1 MEWSRLG
8 KKRDMPGGLWLKCEN
23 CHQMIFRKELEARHR
38 VCPSCNFHFTLPAR
52 DRIEITVDPDSFEE
66 LYRDLVPQDRLKF
79 VDQLPYPAKIQKAQ
93 EKSKQTEAIIAGTA
107 MVKGRPVVMS
117 VLDFGFMGGSMGE
130 VVGRR
135 SRAVAKWRSRPSA
148 RCSSSRR
155 RAARGC
161 MRGRFADADGEDLR
175 RHRKAPTQQRILDLR
190 DDQSHDGWRDRIV
203 CFRVR
208 HRPRRARSF
217 DWVCRAA
224 RDLHHTQA
232 RVAEGIPAR
241 RVPPRERANRRDRLA
256 RPHARGPRAIV
267 DLLPA
272 PVPAARVAAGYIPRL
287 RILGIP
293 YRTSFAAPSRTR
305 PTRGA

>member
-1 MEWSRLG
+1 MTEKDKSAEDPMEWSRLG

-130 VVGRR
+130 VVGEK
-135 SRAVAKWRSRPSA
+135 VA
-148 RCSSSRR
+148 RCCEVAIETKRPLLIFTSSGGARMHEGAVSLMQMAKTCGAIARLQRSSGFSISVMTNPTTGGVTASFASVCDIVLAEPGALIGFAGPRVISTTLKQELPKGFQRAEFLLEKGQIDAIVSRDR
-155 RAARGC
+155 
-161 MRGRFADADGEDLR
+161 MREDL
-175 RHRKAPTQQRILDLR
+175 
-190 DDQSHDGWRDRIV
+190 
-203 CFRVR
+203 
-208 HRPRRARSF
+208 AR
-217 DWVCRAA
+217 
-224 RDLHHTQA
+224 
-232 RVAEGIPAR
+232 
-241 RVPPRERANRRDRLA
+241 
-256 RPHARGPRAIV
+256 
-267 DLLPA
+267 LLTYYQP
-272 PVPAARVAAGYIPRL
+272 PVPAARA
-287 RILGIP
+287 
-293 YRTSFAAPSRTR
+293 
-305 PTRGA
+305 

>member
-130 VVGRR
+130 VVGEK
-135 SRAVAKWRSRPSA
+135 VA
-148 RCSSSRR
+148 RCCEVAIETKRPLLIFTSSGGARMHEGAVSLMQMAKTCGAIARLQRSSGFSISVMTNPTTGGVTASFASVCDIVLAEPGALIGFAGPRVISTTLKQELPKGFQRAEFLLEKGQIDAIVSRDR
-155 RAARGC
+155 
-161 MRGRFADADGEDLR
+161 MREDL
-175 RHRKAPTQQRILDLR
+175 
-190 DDQSHDGWRDRIV
+190 
-203 CFRVR
+203 
-208 HRPRRARSF
+208 AR
-217 DWVCRAA
+217 
-224 RDLHHTQA
+224 
-232 RVAEGIPAR
+232 
-241 RVPPRERANRRDRLA
+241 
-256 RPHARGPRAIV
+256 
-267 DLLPA
+267 LLTYYQP
-272 PVPAARVAAGYIPRL
+272 PVPAARA
-287 RILGIP
+287 
-293 YRTSFAAPSRTR
+293 
-305 PTRGA
+305 